1 MISSSSSEELTDGQ
15 GEGDVASVVSLD
27 QFSPEWRTEVPVLEV
42 TQEAEAG
49 AGLVESNHRVLRQR
63 HCPVVNRDGRS
74 DHQLGQP
81 PESAR
86 VYYGQ

>member
-27 QFSPEWRTEVPVLEV
+27 QFSPEWRTQVPVFEV

-49 AGLVESNHRVLRQR
+49 AGLVKSNH
-63 HCPVVNRDGRS
+63 
-74 DHQLGQP
+74 
-81 PESAR
+81 
-86 VYYGQ
+86 